1 MHGTRLG
8 KQGRRIAGRS
18 YGSSEAEAEFGTQ
31 NAGATHARRTAQ
43 GPSTIAH
50 PNRERPRVCHSS
62 KPSQVARSRPRL
74 PRQENRRPE
83 LVGISYRNRFLSLGR
98 THCHTERSKGSQ
110 FVHTSVV
117 PNGCDPL
124 SADKISRQPPKII
137 HVIMRQH
144 VSEQVADP
152 LARRNLSIDPL
163 AAREDFLQ

>member
-50 PNRERPRVCHSS
+50 PNRERPCVCHSS

-74 PRQENRRPE
+74 PRQKNRRPE
-83 LVGISYRNRFLSLGR
+83 LASRKRLLVLIELRGPSRLAGVKLNLDVDPPPPVSSVGRRIR
-98 THCHTERSKGSQ
+98 RSGSSTASP
-110 FVHTSVV
+110 FR
-117 PNGCDPL
+117 
-124 SADKISRQPPKII
+124 SAISRWNSNVKP
-137 HVIMRQH
+137 
-144 VSEQVADP
+144 
-152 LARRNLSIDPL
+152 SIRSSL
-163 AAREDFLQ
+163 VTSSCILLGSLVVRI